1 LLTLLS
7 LLPQMNELFVELQK
21 YRLYFDGTVEA
32 HDPEKTHEL
41 LLLGLPP
48 NSISTKAITDDIKQ
62 HNQLVDEIIDKI
74 QLSKQNEEIGASFT
88 PALYQ
93 IPQEYFDIDLADFVN
108 KKLQD
113 IPMNATNMKQAQD
126 RVDRELA
133 EIAKR
138 KIELLF
144 KTIIYVVDIFNKNNI
159 VYGVGRGSSCAC
171 YILYLLGLN
180 LVNPLKYNI
189 PVEEFFH

>member
-1 LLTLLS
+1 
-7 LLPQMNELFVELQK
+7 MEELFVELQK

-32 HDPEKTHEL
+32 HDPENTHEL
-41 LLLGLPP
+41 LLLGIAPKQVTTL
-48 NSISTKAITDDIKQ
+48 SLTEDIKQ
-62 HNQLVDEIIDKI
+62 HNQLVDSPDEKI
-74 QLSKQNEEIGASFT
+74 KLSKQNEEVAQAFT
-88 PALYQ
+88 PFAYLL
-93 IPQEYFDIDLADFVN
+93 PAEYLCLDLPKYVLN
-108 KKLQD
+108 KLD
-113 IPMNATNMKQAQD
+113 SIPMTALQKRESLS
-126 RVDRELA
+126 RVERELE

-138 KIELLF
+138 NIELLF
-144 KTIIYVVDIFNKNNI
+144 KTVIYVVDMFKQNNV

>member
-1 LLTLLS
+1 M
-7 LLPQMNELFVELQK
+7 QELFIELQK

-41 LLLGLPP
+41 LLLGLKP
-48 NSISTKAITDDIKQ
+48 NQISTKLVTDDIKQ
-62 HNQLVDEIIDKI
+62 HNQLVDEEDEKI
-74 QLSKQNEEIGASFT
+74 HISKDNEEVESSFT
-88 PALYQ
+88 PFDYQ
-93 IPQEYFDIDLADFVN
+93 IPEKYLLIDLREYVL
-108 KKLQD
+108 KKLKAL
-113 IPMNATNMKQAQD
+113 PLSATELLVAQN
-126 RVDRELA
+126 RVDRELE
-133 EIAKR
+133 EIEKR

-144 KTIIYVVDIFNKNNI
+144 KTIIYIVDVFEERQVVF
-159 VYGVGRGSSCAC
+159 GVGRGSSCAC